1 MAEVSGANNWFG
13 DSSATVSISAR
24 KGILQEIHTHPKT
37 PFFFLPFLMKSTYK
51 GRGQKTFQNFKKIIP
66 RCSQWSANV
75 QNLNTNYYIF

>member
-37 PFFFLPFLMKSTYK
+37 PFFCHFLCNPLTRDVDKK
-51 GRGQKTFQNFKKIIP
+51 NQNFKKKK
-66 RCSQWSANV
+66 S
-75 QNLNTNYYIF
+75 

>member
-37 PFFFLPFLMKSTYK
+37 PFFFPFLMKSTYK
-51 GRGQKTFQNFKKIIP
+51 GYEQKNISEFQK
-66 RCSQWSANV
+66 
-75 QNLNTNYYIF
+75 NYSLM